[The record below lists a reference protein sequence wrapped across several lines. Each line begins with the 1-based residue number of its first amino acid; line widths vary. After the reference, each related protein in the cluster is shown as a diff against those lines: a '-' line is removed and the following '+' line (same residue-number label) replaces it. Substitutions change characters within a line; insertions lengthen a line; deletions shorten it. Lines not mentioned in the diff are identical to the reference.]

1 MSFYASNNK
10 IRVTNSTGSDIF
22 NTDWKMPA
30 ITSTLSGTKAMA
42 SRGTGNTTPV
52 VVNHDLGAA
61 PYSPSFV
68 LAVAKITNY
77 SGYPWANTMFNSS
90 GSIISNLGWADVGGL
105 NWRIKGARAITFYVS
120 GGRLYLRE
128 EYYNGFNSLSLSS
141 YNLEYKVYLG
151 SYV

>member
-1 MSFYASNNK
+1 MSFYASSDN
-10 IRVTNSTGSDIF
+10 IRITNSSGVEMF

-30 ITSTLSGTKAMA
+30 ITSTLSGVIVMP
-42 SRGTGNTTPV
+42 SRGVGVTTTT

-77 SGYPWANTMFNSS
+77 SGYPWADTMFNSS
-90 GSIISNLGWADVGGL
+90 GSVISNLAWVDTGSL
-105 NWRIKGARAITFYVS
+105 NWKIRGARTITFYVS
-120 GGRLYLRE
+120 AGRLYLRE
-128 EYYNGFNSLSLSS
+128 EYYNGLASLSLSS
-141 YNLEYKVYLG
+141 YDLTYKVYLG